1 MPAAPRPTL
10 FLSDLHLSPERPEA
24 LAAFDAFAAGP
35 ARGASAVYILGDL
48 FDWWVGDDQMAD
60 PFVAKIVA
68 SLAAIRA
75 AGVPVFVGR
84 GNRDFLLGERFA
96 AAAGATLLP
105 DFLVVDAGGVPTLLC
120 HGDEL
125 CTDDTEYQA
134 YRARMR
140 NPETQAR
147 LLRLPYF
154 VRRALAWW
162 LRRKSRNDKA
172 LKAESIMD
180 VAIDAVEDAFRAH
193 GVTRM
198 IHGHTHRPAR
208 HEHAVDGMARERFVL
223 ADWHDRGQYLASDAN
238 GIHLREVRGQTRS

>member
-1 MPAAPRPTL
+1 MATSCAPTTPSTRRT
-10 FLSDLHLSPERPEA
+10 
-24 LAAFDAFAAGP
+24 
-35 ARGASAVYILGDL
+35 ARAC
-48 FDWWVGDDQMAD
+48 
-60 PFVAKIVA
+60 
-68 SLAAIRA
+68 
-75 AGVPVFVGR
+75 
-84 GNRDFLLGERFA
+84 
-96 AAAGATLLP
+96 AT
-105 DFLVVDAGGVPTLLC
+105 
-120 HGDEL
+120 
-125 CTDDTEYQA
+125 
-134 YRARMR
+134 R
-140 NPETQAR
+140 ETQAR

-208 HEHAVDGMARERFVL
+208 HEHAVDGTARERFVL

-238 GIHLREVRGQTRS
+238 GIHLREVRGQIRS